1 MKRNEVK
8 YEELSPMMQQYLD
21 IKNKHLDELLFYRI
35 GDFYELFFEDGETA
49 SRELELTLTGK
60 NAGLK
65 ERIPMCGV
73 PFHSVKPYIEKLID
87 KGYKVAICEQ
97 LEDPKSTKGMVKRGV
112 VQVISRGTLTDY
124 EMMKPKD
131 NNYIASIL
139 DFGNSYVLT
148 YSDISTGEMNSL
160 TIKRDDITLMNEI
173 LNLGVKEVI
182 LTDSENSKLI
192 NDLKNTY
199 GIEISYSN
207 SYLESDYEYLY
218 KDIKDSKIVMGIK
231 HLLYY
236 LVITNMKD
244 LSHITNVEIVDK
256 DEYLSMDIHT
266 VRNLELFETLRL
278 KERTYS
284 LIWLLDKC
292 KTAMGSRK
300 LKSWLL
306 HPLKDKNELNKRYEK
321 IEKLNTEFIIK
332 EQLREKLYE
341 VYDLERLCGKLNTG
355 SLNARDL
362 LQIKN
367 SLAYIPEIK
376 EYMREL
382 GFNEELDELRDIYE
396 LLEKA
401 INPDAPITLKDG
413 ALIQNGY
420 NSDLDELRSIRSG
433 GKDFIASF
441 EEKLKNDTGI
451 KNLKVGYNKIF
462 GYYIEVSKGQSKMVQ
477 TDFGWERRQTLTNC
491 ERFISPEL
499 KEKEALILNAE
510 ERIIDIEYQ
519 LFMEIKETVRKKI
532 FELKRDAEILSELDA
547 ILSLAV
553 CAEEYNLVKPVLT
566 DKHEIIIKDGRHP
579 VVEVVS
585 KNGYVAN
592 DCIMKEN
599 TNTLLITGPNMSGKS
614 TFMRQLAIIILMAQ
628 MGSYVPAKEAT
639 LPIIDKIFTRIGAS
653 DDLVSGEST
662 FMVEMKEACNAL
674 LNATKNSLILFD
686 ELGRGTATYDGM
698 SLAQAI
704 LEYVNKNIG
713 CKTLFSTHYHELT
726 ALSKE
731 MGTIKNVH
739 VDAHEENGEV
749 TFLHKVVSGPI
760 DKSYGIHVAKLAHM
774 PEELLKRASEIL
786 SVYEAKDTKNKKV
799 EQVSFFDEEEAPK
812 EQKPEV
818 KTEIQYINSE
828 VEEELK
834 NINVDNLRPIDALNS
849 LYKLKEIMDKK
860 ESVK

>member
-218 KDIKDSKIVMGIK
+218 KDIKDSKIIMGIK

-306 HPLKDKNELNKRYEK
+306 HPLKDKTELNKRYEK

-376 EYMREL
+376 GYMKEL
-382 GFNEELDELRDIYE
+382 GFNEELDELRDNYE

-731 MGTIKNVH
+731 MSTIKNVH

-799 EQVSFFDEEEAPK
+799 EQVSFFDDEEAPE

-818 KTEIQYINSE
+818 KTEIQYIKSE

>member
-21 IKNKHLDELLFYRI
+21 IKNKYLDELLFYRI

-112 VQVISRGTLTDY
+112 VQVISRGTLTDC

-592 DCIMKEN
+592 DCVMKEN

-799 EQVSFFDEEEAPK
+799 EQVSFFDDEEAPK
-812 EQKPEV
+812 EQKPKV

>member
-160 TIKRDDITLMNEI
+160 TIKRDDTTLMNEI

-207 SYLESDYEYLY
+207 SYLDSDYEYLY

-519 LFMEIKETVRKKI
+519 LFMEIKEMVRKKI

-731 MGTIKNVH
+731 MSTIKNVH

-799 EQVSFFDEEEAPK
+799 EQVSFFDEEETSK

-818 KTEIQYINSE
+818 KTEIQYIKSE

>member
-160 TIKRDDITLMNEI
+160 TIKRDDTTLMNEI

-376 EYMREL
+376 GYMKEL

-731 MGTIKNVH
+731 MSTIKNVH

-786 SVYEAKDTKNKKV
+786 SVYEAKDTKDKKV
-799 EQVSFFDEEEAPK
+799 EQVSFFDEEETSK

-818 KTEIQYINSE
+818 KTEIQYIKSE

>member
-218 KDIKDSKIVMGIK
+218 KDIKDSKIIMGIK

-519 LFMEIKETVRKKI
+519 LFMKIKETVRKKI

-812 EQKPEV
+812 EQKPKV

>member
-218 KDIKDSKIVMGIK
+218 KDIKDSKIIMGIK

-306 HPLKDKNELNKRYEK
+306 HPLKDKTELNKRYEK

-332 EQLREKLYE
+332 EQLREK
-341 VYDLERLCGKLNTG
+341 
-355 SLNARDL
+355 
-362 LQIKN
+362 
-367 SLAYIPEIK
+367 
-376 EYMREL
+376 YM
-382 GFNEELDELRDIYE
+382 I
-396 LLEKA
+396 
-401 INPDAPITLKDG
+401 
-413 ALIQNGY
+413 
-420 NSDLDELRSIRSG
+420 
-433 GKDFIASF
+433 
-441 EEKLKNDTGI
+441 
-451 KNLKVGYNKIF
+451 
-462 GYYIEVSKGQSKMVQ
+462 
-477 TDFGWERRQTLTNC
+477 
-491 ERFISPEL
+491 
-499 KEKEALILNAE
+499 
-510 ERIIDIEYQ
+510 
-519 LFMEIKETVRKKI
+519 
-532 FELKRDAEILSELDA
+532 
-547 ILSLAV
+547 
-553 CAEEYNLVKPVLT
+553 
-566 DKHEIIIKDGRHP
+566 
-579 VVEVVS
+579 
-585 KNGYVAN
+585 
-592 DCIMKEN
+592 
-599 TNTLLITGPNMSGKS
+599 
-614 TFMRQLAIIILMAQ
+614 
-628 MGSYVPAKEAT
+628 
-639 LPIIDKIFTRIGAS
+639 
-653 DDLVSGEST
+653 
-662 FMVEMKEACNAL
+662 
-674 LNATKNSLILFD
+674 
-686 ELGRGTATYDGM
+686 
-698 SLAQAI
+698 
-704 LEYVNKNIG
+704 
-713 CKTLFSTHYHELT
+713 
-726 ALSKE
+726 
-731 MGTIKNVH
+731 
-739 VDAHEENGEV
+739 
-749 TFLHKVVSGPI
+749 
-760 DKSYGIHVAKLAHM
+760 
-774 PEELLKRASEIL
+774 
-786 SVYEAKDTKNKKV
+786 
-799 EQVSFFDEEEAPK
+799 
-812 EQKPEV
+812 
-818 KTEIQYINSE
+818 
-828 VEEELK
+828 
-834 NINVDNLRPIDALNS
+834 
-849 LYKLKEIMDKK
+849 
-860 ESVK
+860 